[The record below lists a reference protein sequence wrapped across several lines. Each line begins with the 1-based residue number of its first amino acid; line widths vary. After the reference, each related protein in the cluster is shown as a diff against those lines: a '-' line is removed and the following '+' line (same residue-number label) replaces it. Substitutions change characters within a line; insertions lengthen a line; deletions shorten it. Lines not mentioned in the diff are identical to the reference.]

1 VGYLAVDRVLA
12 RSGPLPLRDL
22 CARVG
27 RGESWPSA
35 FTSAFGQTP
44 DAFYATFEAFRA
56 EYVR

>member
-1 VGYLAVDRVLA
+1 MLA
-12 RSGPLPLRDL
+12 RSGPLPLRDF
-22 CARVG
+22 CVRVG

-44 DAFYATFEAFRA
+44 DAFYASFEVFRS